1 MPNILPDQDLDL
13 SVLYEIADGSSEF
26 IVESIDLFLLH
37 TPETM
42 GEIEAAIAGND
53 WPGTATGAHKL
64 KANFGFFG
72 MPVSESLVV
81 QIEQTAKKDGPDA
94 ALISS
99 KFKELFAIVSKNLL
113 TLTEIKK
120 ELGG

>member
-1 MPNILPDQDLDL
+1 MSNLLPDQDLDL

-37 TPETM
+37 TPETLSV
-42 GEIEAAIAGND
+42 IEAAIND
-53 WPGTATGAHKL
+53 KDWVAAAAGAHKL

-81 QIEQTAKKDGPDA
+81 QIEQTAKAAGQDA

-99 KFKELFAIVSKNLL
+99 KFNELFAIVSTNLVAL
-113 TLTEIKK
+113 TQIKQ